1 MAPRAVSHY
10 PTELSELEPSLR
22 TAALE
27 LKYERSTHLVE
38 SIAKNEDIRKL
49 RFQLHLLEN
58 ENDGLHDQL
67 AQEEHRGDGLERSMQ
82 DAIVRAE
89 DAEVEAE
96 RVSNQLRM
104 QSRELQTLRA
114 ELLSMH
120 NLTTDSTKLLAEK
133 LALAREMAAL
143 KPELEH
149 LRSQATSQ
157 QGLLSEK
164 LALQRQLTTVQV
176 ELENERR
183 TSQRAIAKR
192 RDSEYNA
199 KQESQIEDLRK
210 ELATEKHER
219 KKTNQLLS
227 EAKAEL
233 KDDQITSHRNQ
244 TSAEKALR
252 ELAVELEKE
261 KERTKRALDKQ
272 GKKADQTAETEE
284 RIEELQAELSKE
296 KRTREKAE
304 KAAQKS
310 DSDWEAQKSLLNDKL
325 DQFRNKLKAT
335 KEELKS
341 TREELRKAQTAASA
355 RPATKVPTEKPVR
368 NARKRGAAQMDADA
382 TTLGTPGDGLP
393 AKREKRANST
403 LVGEKSTFSI
413 TPFLN
418 RTSLAPESPEPAA
431 PHAGTA
437 AEGAAAAEVE
447 DEIEEV
453 DQSPSAVRKAPTKNL
468 SAPKTKPKSL
478 ATASGNKSNVKK
490 APPRKR
496 AVISTLEKVTEE
508 GDNDEGNDN
517 ENAMETANP
526 AALESTTT
534 TATTTKPTQFKPKA
548 PLTKPSGIRKSLASF
563 ATFTAEPEPER
574 KKKRKLLGG
583 PSALGKTLFDE
594 EDSQPIK
601 PAPGMFGGARG
612 LGLSAFGGRGG
623 MGLLGKG
630 GVKVGGMG
638 MGIGTVVEADGF
650 QFSPLKRDRR
660 ALGK

>member
-1 MAPRAVSHY
+1 
-10 PTELSELEPSLR
+10 
-22 TAALE
+22 
-27 LKYERSTHLVE
+27 
-38 SIAKNEDIRKL
+38 
-49 RFQLHLLEN
+49 
-58 ENDGLHDQL
+58 
-67 AQEEHRGDGLERSMQ
+67 MQ

-104 QSRELQTLRA
+104 QSRELQTLRT

-120 NLTTDSTKLLAEK
+120 NLTTDSTKLLTEK

-157 QGLLSEK
+157 QGHLSEK

-176 ELENERR
+176 ELENEKR
-183 TSQRAIAKR
+183 TSQRALAKR

-199 KQESQIEDLRK
+199 RQESQIEDLRK
-210 ELATEKHER
+210 ELATEKLER
-219 KKTNQLLS
+219 KKVNQLLL

-252 ELAVELEKE
+252 ELEVELAKE
-261 KERTKRALDKQ
+261 KERTKRALEKQ

-284 RIEELQAELSKE
+284 RIDELQTELSKE

-304 KAAQKS
+304 KTVQKS
-310 DSDWEAQKSLLNDKL
+310 SSDWEAQKSLLDDKL
-325 DQFRNKLKAT
+325 DQFRNKLKAA

-341 TREELRKAQTAASA
+341 TREELQKAQTAASA
-355 RPATKVPTEKPVR
+355 RPATKVPTEKPVK

-431 PHAGTA
+431 PHVGIA

-453 DQSPSAVRKAPTKNL
+453 DQSPSAVRKVPTKNPA
-468 SAPKTKPKSL
+468 APKTKPKPL

-496 AVISTLEKVTEE
+496 AVMSTLEKVTEE
-508 GDNDEGNDN
+508 GDDDESNDN

-526 AALESTTT
+526 AALKSTT
-534 TATTTKPTQFKPKA
+534 TATTAKPTQFKPKA

-612 LGLSAFGGRGG
+612 LGFGAFGGRGG
-623 MGLLGKG
+623 KGLLGKG
-630 GVKVGGMG
+630 GVKAGGMG
-638 MGIGTVVEADGF
+638 MVIEADGF